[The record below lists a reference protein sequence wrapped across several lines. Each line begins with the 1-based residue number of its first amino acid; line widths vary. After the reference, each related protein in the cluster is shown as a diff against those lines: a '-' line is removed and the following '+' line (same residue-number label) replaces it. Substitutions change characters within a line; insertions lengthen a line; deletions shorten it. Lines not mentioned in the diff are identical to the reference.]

1 MDILSILT
9 GDGGILSFL
18 LLMLFFFIY
27 PRLMVLQMTWKLE
40 SQLKELEEYAIKTQN
55 IVAKRINKAPDK
67 KLKKQVSNFMNF
79 FISTPVDVD
88 PYGILPKIEH
98 IMKQSERRFDYF
110 VNSVAPKMTI
120 VEKANLKFGIIGA
133 LGVNQ
138 IYKVVRHFVI
148 TIKKTSNLQ
157 LAMILQMSMPMLMKL
172 AKANVKA
179 TQAFLHGIPIGDAIG
194 PIVAAGYKTKE
205 GSEIAKDVLLSE
217 EKISG
222 KKVFVMKSKGP
233 GGALGELGHAVERIH
248 KKNKIDYIITI
259 DAAGKLEGETTGD
272 VAEGVGVM
280 MGGIGVERSQIENVA
295 VKHDIPMDGIA
306 IKMSP
311 NEASIPLRKD
321 IYKSISKANSV
332 LERLV
337 KESKAKKI
345 LVIGV
350 GNTCGIGNTKKSLAG
365 LEKKLAPIW
374 KKQKKEDDEE
384 KKKEKKWF

>member
-1 MDILSILT
+1 
-9 GDGGILSFL
+9 
-18 LLMLFFFIY
+18 
-27 PRLMVLQMTWKLE
+27 
-40 SQLKELEEYAIKTQN
+40 
-55 IVAKRINKAPDK
+55 
-67 KLKKQVSNFMNF
+67 
-79 FISTPVDVD
+79 
-88 PYGILPKIEH
+88 
-98 IMKQSERRFDYF
+98 
-110 VNSVAPKMTI
+110 
-120 VEKANLKFGIIGA
+120 
-133 LGVNQ
+133 
-138 IYKVVRHFVI
+138 
-148 TIKKTSNLQ
+148 
-157 LAMILQMSMPMLMKL
+157 
-172 AKANVKA
+172 
-179 TQAFLHGIPIGDAIG
+179 
-194 PIVAAGYKTKE
+194 
-205 GSEIAKDVLLSE
+205 
-217 EKISG
+217 

-233 GGALGELGHAVERIH
+233 GGALGELGHAVEKTH

-306 IKMSP
+306 IKMLP

-374 KKQKKEDDEE
+374 KKQKKEDEEE